1 MMNFDPSELKFASKY
16 AGGGKNNKNRKFNN
30 GGNRDR
36 DRDRNRNNNN
46 GNNRDRRNDRGNKTE
61 SSSIL
66 SSGMSDY
73 ERGYGDRAFD
83 NESVPKETTGGNVNI
98 PNEVLDAGSNVENF
112 LNDYAEACS
121 LAGNQVTDVIRDEFW
136 PVAKAMTHYYDP
148 KYAPITAGMNKVLD
162 VISSQRFA
170 VSLVNLLNGEE
181 IEGWHDGV
189 SDIWKDVMFTVAT
202 TITTCHKKMKDETVS
217 NYIELISSS
226 GLAGKDINHLV
237 KELGITKDLATDLTI
252 AIPVIPVDMT
262 DITLRQFYGAFV
274 MSLMEHAEENI
285 DVLDRGTQGNLFSF
299 FFGKDHIAL
308 KAIGRML
315 AAPKIVKF
323 ANESQKMIYAEYLS
337 MLSDRLD
344 AYDIKDIKYVL
355 RFIVNE
361 KKRLGKDTAMLFG
374 DLSIVEYDSVRK
386 AEFELIGSDSEAK
399 EYLVMG

>member
-1 MMNFDPSELKFASKY
+1 MNFDPSELKFAPKY
-16 AGGGKNNKNRKFNN
+16 AGGSKNNKSRRPNSNN
-30 GGNRDR
+30 GNRDR
-36 DRDRNRNNNN
+36 DRDRNRNSNNN
-46 GNNRDRRNDRGNKTE
+46 SNNRKNDKRKTE

-73 ERGYGDRAFD
+73 ERGYGDRSFD
-83 NESVPKETTGGNVNI
+83 DGSTEFKEATGENTNI
-98 PNEVLDAGSNVENF
+98 PNEVLDASADVERF

-136 PVAKAMTHYYDP
+136 GVAKVMTHYYDP

-162 VISSQRFA
+162 IISSQRFA
-170 VSLVNLLNGEE
+170 ISLVNLLNGEE
-181 IEGWHDGV
+181 IEGWKDGV
-189 SDIWKDVMFTVAT
+189 LDIWKDVMFTVAT
-202 TITTCHKKMKDETVS
+202 TVTTCHKKMKDETVS

-252 AIPVIPVDMT
+252 AIPVIPIDMN
-262 DITLRQFYGAFV
+262 DITLRQFYGTFV
-274 MSLMEHAEENI
+274 MALMEHAEENI

-323 ANESQKMIYAEYLS
+323 ANESQKMVYAEYLS

-361 KKRLGKDTAMLFG
+361 KKRLGKDTALLFS

-386 AEFELIGSDSEAK
+386 AEFELIGSDLEAK
-399 EYLVMG
+399 EYLVMS